1 MDGWK
6 HETIE
11 GLRDDEK
18 KAGGFVLAKYS

>member
-1 MDGWK
+1 MEQGK
-6 HETIE
+6 IK

>member
-1 MDGWK
+1 MEHGK
-6 HETIE
+6 IK